1 MKALQVARR
10 LQRPESV
17 KRFCTQCAAEFI
29 KPRSSQK
36 KLCNSCRDANLKE
49 RQTNSTHKS
58 SVECVMCQVSFVAY
72 YGRKYCDECLPV
84 RRLQVSLSQRIY
96 CDRMTERQLR
106 RQREIKAPGLTLWAI
121 RKLLKEW
128 QSQNLTCF
136 YCDDF
141 PTTVDHVV
149 PLIHGGTNYQENLVP
164 CCRPCNSSKGDKSLN
179 EWSGRNARA
188 TTKAK

>member
-1 MKALQVARR
+1 MEALQVARR
-10 LQRPESV
+10 LHRPIFVTRSCI
-17 KRFCTQCAAEFI
+17 KCAADFV
-29 KPRSSQK
+29 KARSSQK
-36 KLCNSCRDANLKE
+36 KLCDICRNENISNRETKA
-49 RQTNSTHKS
+49 HKS
-58 SVECVMCQVSFVAY
+58 NIECVMCQASFV
-72 YGRKYCDECLPV
+72 GFHNRKYCDECLPV
-84 RRLQVSLSQRIY
+84 RRLQVSLSQKIY
-96 CDRMTERQLR
+96 RDRMTERQLR

-136 YCDDF
+136 YCKDF

-164 CCRPCNSSKGDKSLN
+164 CCRPCNSSKGDKSLA

-188 TTKAK
+188 ATKAK